1 MKDEEILEIL
11 VAKDNEILMLRR
23 AIKSLKKGWKAD
35 LKDAQ
40 AEIKELEREVSQRR
54 AINSQL
60 VGDLQ
65 RERERRD
72 SDKAV
77 LIDRAVTAERRAGIT
92 VLPDKDGNP
101 DVNSVVDRP
110 EPEQNANRWAVN
122 ANRQPVEFYSREHTP
137 PHATGGTGR
146 Y

>member
-11 VAKDNEILMLRR
+11 VAKDNEILRLRKV
-23 AIKSLKKGWKAD
+23 IKSLKKGWKAD

-54 AINSQL
+54 ANNSQL

-65 RERERRD
+65 REREKWD

-122 ANRQPVEFYSREHTP
+122 ANRQPVEFYSRERTP
-137 PHATGGTGR
+137 PHATGGT

>member
-11 VAKDNEILMLRR
+11 VAKDNEILRLRK
-23 AIKSLKKGWKAD
+23 AIKAQKKNWKAD
-35 LKDAQ
+35 LKDAE
-40 AEIKELEREVSQRR
+40 ADIKELRQEVERRR
-54 AINSQL
+54 ANNSQL
-60 VGDLQ
+60 VADLH